1 MKVRYGTFIV
11 SLIMVIFTIHNNIFS
26 VSSLGLDENII
37 SSETQDEKEILTDIV
52 SSDLWFS
59 GYMLELDNIQDFE
72 KMKQNLQNC
81 ISLLCAY
88 NDDGAEAFLGVRE
101 YDADI
106 VDIHKAGTYNIE
118 LSFFIDDDEV
128 GDNYELSPDIQQ
140 VSIPVCVSRADDFEL
155 FHARS
160 TELSHII
167 YCLKDLNEQSEVY
180 MYNSSQKCSLETLEN
195 CQWQI
200 CDSDIALIRKYSL
213 AIKRNALPQNT
224 YSYFY
229 VVHEGI
235 KSQYIEI
242 YEENERYSIVSMGG
256 DRDGSDFGNIFQ
268 PQISQPAPEIP
279 ETAETSPSQSDLSYE
294 NYETVTDDYYD
305 YYENDD
311 DYIPDIMQ
319 YNIEYENVFNNEYKE
334 SAFTQPAETSE
345 SQPVTS
351 VTSAENITSI
361 INTSS
366 ETTVST
372 SPAEPAETT
381 DSNIIEY
388 SDNNTDILSGYR
400 VRCMMEQCG
409 GIARFS
415 KNGITISI
423 TRGTFA
429 FSDNDVISVSITPDE
444 NNSYIISITINGN
457 DAVLENEIT
466 LWFPEIMIKN
476 GNKPEIFLNDSKI
489 LNPQYDSEN
498 HAYKIQTLETGK
510 FTFTD
515 FTETTSENKT
525 FRIIVIVSVV
535 IIITVFIAGYIFR
548 RKKRKS

>member
-11 SLIMVIFTIHNNIFS
+11 SLIMVIFTIYNNTFS
-26 VSSLGLDENII
+26 VSSLSLDENVI
-37 SSETQDEKEILTDIV
+37 SSEAQDEKEILTDIV

-59 GYMLELDNIQDFE
+59 GYMLELDNISDFE
-72 KMKQNLQNC
+72 KMKQNLSNC

-101 YDADI
+101 YDTDI
-106 VDIHKAGTYNIE
+106 VDIHKAGIYNIE

-140 VSIPVCVSRADDFEL
+140 VSIPVCVSKADDFEL

-160 TELSHII
+160 TALSHII

-200 CDSDIALIRKYSL
+200 CNSDIALIRKYSL

-229 VVHEGI
+229 IVHKGI

-242 YEENERYSIVSMGG
+242 YEGNERYNIVSMGG

-279 ETAETSPSQSDLSYE
+279 ETSETSSSQSDLSYE
-294 NYETVTDDYYD
+294 NHETAIDD

-311 DYIPDIMQ
+311 DSIPDIMQ
-319 YNIEYENVFNNEYKE
+319 YNIEYKNVFNNEYAE
-334 SAFTQPAETSE
+334 SAFNQPAETSE
-345 SQPVTS
+345 NQPVTS
-351 VTSAENITSI
+351 DESCTS

-372 SPAEPAETT
+372 SPAETTSATETT
-381 DSNIIEY
+381 DNNIIEY

-400 VRCMMEQCG
+400 IRCMMEQCG

-423 TRGTFA
+423 PTETFA
-429 FSDNDVISVSITPDE
+429 FSDNDVISVSVTPDE
-444 NNSYIISITINGN
+444 NNSYIIRITINDN
-457 DAVLENEIT
+457 DAVLKNKIT
-466 LWFPEIMIKN
+466 LWFPEIMIN
-476 GNKPEIFLNDSKI
+476 NSNKPEILLNDSKI

-510 FTFTD
+510 FTFTY
-515 FTETTSENKT
+515 FTENTSENKT
-525 FRIIVIVSVV
+525 FKIIIIISAAV
-535 IIITVFIAGYIFR
+535 IIAVFITGYIFR